1 MTRMSANNG
10 DNPRLDRI
18 EKILEVITREHRMLM
33 RAQLVLDDQTNKF
46 NELMTRLSEKLDK
59 IADARLQRKAA
70 RSEKI
75 DEQLRALIKIV
86 EDLARRRRGLA

>member
-1 MTRMSANNG
+1 MSANNG

-18 EKILEVITREHRMLM
+18 EKILEVITREHPILL
-33 RAQLVLDDQTNKF
+33 RAQIVLDDQTNKF

-59 IADARLQRKAA
+59 IADARLQRKTA

-86 EDLARRRRGLA
+86 EDNARRRRGLA

>member
-1 MTRMSANNG
+1 MSATNS

-18 EKILEVITREHRMLM
+18 EKILDVITREHPMLL
-33 RAQLVLDDQTNKF
+33 RAQVVLDDQTNKF
-46 NELMTRLSEKLDK
+46 NELITRLSEKLDK

-75 DEQLRALIKIV
+75 DEQLGALIKIV
-86 EDLARRRRGLA
+86 EDMARRRRGLA

>member
-1 MTRMSANNG
+1 MSATNG

-18 EKILEVITREHRMLM
+18 EKILEVITREHPILL
-33 RAQLVLDDQTNKF
+33 RAQVVLDDQTNKF

-59 IADARLQRKAA
+59 IADARLQRKTA

-86 EDLARRRRGLA
+86 EDNARRRRGLA